1 MYGDNMNI
9 NQDNINSLFNKYILY
24 VDEISSKFNYESNI
38 KHLLYVIVPAF
49 IIKYG
54 VNNEQTVLKVFRETK
69 IIIDSRLNE
78 KVPATFNRNLVYYD
92 SKYYTNKFIM
102 IDTFTN
108 SSLPTIIDNIVHE
121 CNHAV
126 NSINNEIIEED
137 KLIKIRTGLCTLNYN
152 KSDLKFIEKSSTNT
166 LEEILNTAQ
175 TEEII
180 KIIKSF
186 DNYSIDNEEV
196 KNALYAINKEVSEDY
211 TSDAYTYQKNL
222 CIDLVNNKT
231 FAPTINNLRL
241 KGYIQDIPNL
251 FDNVIGKEGSY
262 KELNKVLTEIHEL
275 IIKYSYSKLFKNMLL
290 NKLREK
296 ARYVSHII
304 EEYERKCI
312 FK

>member
-1 MYGDNMNI
+1 MNI
-9 NQDNINSLFNKYILY
+9 NQDNINSIINKYILY

-54 VNNEQTVLKVFRETK
+54 FNNEQTVLKAFRETK
-69 IIIDSRLNE
+69 IIIDSNLTER
-78 KVPATFNRNLVYYD
+78 VPATFNRNLIFYD
-92 SKYYTNKFIM
+92 NRYQTNKYIM
-102 IDTFTN
+102 IDTFNN
-108 SSLPTIIDNIVHE
+108 SSLPVIIDNIVHE
-121 CNHAV
+121 YNHVV

-137 KLIKIRTGLCTLNYN
+137 KIIKIRTGLCTLNYN
-152 KSDLKFIEKSSTNT
+152 KSDLTFIEKSSTNT
-166 LEEILNTAQ
+166 LEEILNTEQ

-180 KIIKSF
+180 KIIKDFSR
-186 DNYSIDNEEV
+186 YSIDNEEV
-196 KNALYAINKEVSEDY
+196 NNALFAINKEVSDDY
-211 TSDAYTYQKNL
+211 KSDAYTYQKNL

-231 FAPTINNLRL
+231 FAPTINSLRL
-241 KGYIQDIPNL
+241 KGNIQDIPSL
-251 FDNVIGKEGSY
+251 FDNVMGKSGSY
-262 KELNKVLTEIHEL
+262 KELNKISTDIHNL